1 MLVLLFFLSLFYI
14 KSYLLFLA
22 LKVPIFNAPVLTPP
36 AQPPEVITTDQDR
49 QIQHTYEVW
58 LTEQSNIV
66 TKQLKYYESEVQKLR
81 KMRKSMNSKQRVAR
95 KQGNELSEHDSIE
108 LQRITAE
115 QQALQKLL
123 ESSRKQNKQHMAII
137 QVILKTQFSF
147 ININKIIYI

>member
-1 MLVLLFFLSLFYI
+1 MLVKCSFLCLIYI
-14 KSYLLFLA
+14 KLILFVA
-22 LKVPIFNAPVLTPP
+22 LKVPIFNARVLTPP
-36 AQPPEVITTDQDR
+36 AQPPEVIATDQDR
-49 QIQHTYEVW
+49 QIQHTYEAW
-58 LTEQSNIV
+58 LNEQSNIV

-123 ESSRKQNKQHMAII
+123 ESSRKQNKQHMAIL
-137 QVILKTQFSF
+137 QVKL
-147 ININKIIYI
+147 

>member
-1 MLVLLFFLSLFYI
+1 MFFYFLLLLNSYLFFI
-14 KSYLLFLA
+14 A
-22 LKVPIFNAPVLTPP
+22 LKVPIFNARVLTPP
-36 AQPPEVITTDQDR
+36 TQPPEVIATEQDR

-58 LTEQSNIV
+58 LNEQSNIV

-123 ESSRKQNKQHMAII
+123 ESSRKQNKQHMAIL
-137 QVILKTQFSF
+137 QV
-147 ININKIIYI
+147 KIIKLILMIDVQILIIMHI